1 MVDWMVDW
9 MVVKMVV
16 VMVAMLDEEM
26 VYSLVSELELE

>member
-1 MVDWMVDW
+1 MVDLMVDL